1 LKRPAELRWS
11 RGGRRRRCP
20 VLLGAALGLLLLAR
34 APADPVP
41 DRAAAA
47 ALLEQ
52 FRESIWSVP
61 IYAEFDLIQMPRRG
75 DETVTRGRFWGS
87 RNERGPVTRME
98 LAVGPAA
105 FTHRVLVQGG
115 PDGGVWTSDRGA
127 PGVASPAALLAPLVP
142 GVETTPFDL
151 LPMPYLYW
159 LDADLVAVQRV
170 RGRAANI
177 YVFTP
182 SADFSAQYPA
192 VRSVRAYLDTQYDA
206 LVQAEVT
213 GPSGRIAKTLSLLEL
228 RKVGERWIPKDFDV
242 RNEATRNKTRLSL
255 TGVCLGLAPDPGA
268 FDPAALGTTLAAPPA
283 AKVLRVAP

>member
-1 LKRPAELRWS
+1 MC
-11 RGGRRRRCP
+11 RRFP

-52 FRESIWSVP
+52 FRESVWSVP

-87 RNERGPVTRME
+87 RDEHGPVTRME
-98 LAVGPAA
+98 LAVGPAG
-105 FTHRVLVQGG
+105 FTHRILVQGG
-115 PDGGVWTSDRGA
+115 PDGGVWTSDGGA
-127 PGVASPAALLAPLVP
+127 PGAASPAALLAPLVP

-182 SADFSAQYPA
+182 PGDFAAQYPA
-192 VRSVRAYLDTQYDA
+192 VKSVRAYLDTQYDA

-213 GPSGRIAKTLSLLEL
+213 GPAGRIARTLSLLEL
-228 RKVGERWIPKDFDV
+228 RKVGDRWIPKDFDV

-268 FDPAALGTTLAAPPA
+268 FDPAALGTTLAVPPA